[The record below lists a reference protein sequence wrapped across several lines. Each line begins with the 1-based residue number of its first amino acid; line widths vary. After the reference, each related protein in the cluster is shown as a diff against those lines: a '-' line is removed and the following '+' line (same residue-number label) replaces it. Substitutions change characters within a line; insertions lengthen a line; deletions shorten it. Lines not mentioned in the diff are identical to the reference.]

1 MNGKGAST
9 EEIME
14 LYNQMQPV
22 TQVIFTGFLKAAFI
36 AKTVSEEVA
45 LERAT
50 ALMERHRAGGE
61 VLISDIEAI
70 GTP

>member
-1 MNGKGAST
+1 MSGKGTST

-22 TQVIFTGFLKAAFI
+22 TQMIFTGFLKAAFI

-50 ALMERHRAGGE
+50 ALMERHRAGDE
-61 VLISDIEAI
+61 ITVADLESI
-70 GTP
+70 GA